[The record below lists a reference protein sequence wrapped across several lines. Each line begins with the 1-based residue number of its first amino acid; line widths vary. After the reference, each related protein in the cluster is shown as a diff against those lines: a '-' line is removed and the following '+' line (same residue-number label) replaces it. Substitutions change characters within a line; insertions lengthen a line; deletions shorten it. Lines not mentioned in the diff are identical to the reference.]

1 MPPLQIVP
9 EAPADLCADGFVAGT
24 KQAFSVGNLSAFPS
38 RAGLQLHWQVHNA
51 TGSAMANETFVI
63 AALPAP
69 GTRVELTVTATNSDG
84 VTASGSLDFTV
95 QSAKSGLAHEL
106 ANLECRIRHIVDMV
120 NRLPRLPIP
129 ENKAKREE
137 VLVNIAV
144 HAKDL
149 AAQATELAKEARKV
163 SAGKSK

>member
-1 MPPLQIVP
+1 
-9 EAPADLCADGFVAGT
+9 
-24 KQAFSVGNLSAFPS
+24 
-38 RAGLQLHWQVHNA
+38 
-51 TGSAMANETFVI
+51 
-63 AALPAP
+63 
-69 GTRVELTVTATNSDG
+69 
-84 VTASGSLDFTV
+84 
-95 QSAKSGLAHEL
+95 
-106 ANLECRIRHIVDMV
+106 MV